1 MLGDCRFFVL
11 EAYETRCCKPRE
23 AWQGH
28 CYFIAL
34 HRRTLF
40 SNIGN
45 LVAGEAV
52 TREMS

>member
-1 MLGDCRFFVL
+1 VFF
-11 EAYETRCCKPRE
+11 AAASET
-23 AWQGH
+23 WQEH

-45 LVAGEAV
+45 LVAGKAV
-52 TREMS
+52 IREMS

>member
-1 MLGDCRFFVL
+1 MRAVSVFEGRGR
-11 EAYETRCCKPRE
+11 RCGKARQ
-23 AWQGH
+23 AWQAH

-45 LVAGEAV
+45 LVAGKAV
-52 TREMS
+52 IREMS